1 LAIIASM
8 IGVTFE
14 LTDFCC
20 KMKLN
25 GSLYE

>member
-14 LTDFCC
+14 VIFVARW
-20 KMKLN
+20 N
-25 GSLYE
+25 